1 MLIVLLYR
9 SAIAAF
15 FTGVIIWSGFSRPGT
30 NATWLIYLSNWS
42 VSFVALYFIC
52 AAIVTAIHFKNQR
65 QNWKNTARDQHENQN
80 DLKMAA
86 AKRDEESSSG
96 ACEPRD
102 KLVNLVDVD
111 SEVVVTG
118 DALETSRASPMNWFH
133 EAVWVIYNIAAVAA
147 FLVTISY
154 YTFFGGEANA
164 ISLIFHAVNSFV
176 MIGDTMLSSIPVRL
190 FHVVYPMLYTTAYCM
205 FTVIYWASGGASIYP
220 ITDYTGRPVF
230 SAVTQLC
237 MFFIVLPLCQILLFC
252 FFCLRVWIKTKYLR

>member
-1 MLIVLLYR
+1 MVIVLLYR

-30 NATWLIYLSNWS
+30 NARWLIYLSNWS

-65 QNWKNTARDQHENQN
+65 QNRENTARDQHENHN

-102 KLVNLVDVD
+102 KLA
-111 SEVVVTG
+111 T
-118 DALETSRASPMNWFH
+118 PMYWFH

-147 FLVTISY
+147 FLVTTSY
-154 YTFFGGEANA
+154 YILIGGEANA
-164 ISLIFHAVNSFV
+164 ISLIVHAVNSFV

-190 FHVVYPMLYTTAYCM
+190 FHVVYPMLYCTAYCM
-205 FTVIYWASGGASIYP
+205 FTLIYWASGGASIYP
-220 ITDYTGRPVF
+220 MTDYTGEPVF
-230 SAVTQLC
+230 ATVTLLC
-237 MFFIVLPLCQILLFC
+237 MFFIALPLCQSLLFG
-252 FFCLRVWIKTKYLR
+252 FYCLRVWIKTKYVR